1 MRQSLYAGILVS
13 AICAVAGTFVV
24 LRGLAFAG
32 DALAHG
38 VVPGVAAALLFG
50 FSGVL
55 GAAIGAGV
63 MMSGVSVVTRRYR
76 LSGDTAIG
84 LLFVGMLALGVI
96 IQSRSSSFAGD
107 LTNILFGEVWV
118 CSGQSN
124 MRMPLRGFTGQP
136 TFEGNSAIAN
146 SRNNNIRLFSITENG
161 SPTPLDTVVNYK
173 KWNVASPE
181 NTKDFSAV
189 GYFYAQ
195 KLQEILDVPVGIV
208 MTSWGGT
215 RIQPWISKDAVTPFL
230 DINKVKKD
238 TTEKYKRIPSAIFNA
253 MINPITSYT
262 IKGVI
267 WYQGETNRDEP
278 KLYQQ
283 LLPEMV
289 KDWRKQWNIGE
300 FPFYYVQIAPNKYI
314 DKANSQYLREA
325 QLKALDIIPN
335 SGMAVLSD
343 IGSEQ
348 TIHPPHKKEVA
359 ERLLFLALNKTYG
372 FKEVDCIGPIY
383 KSMEAKEGALFLNFN
398 FAETGIYSP
407 EMEVSNFEIAGADKV
422 FHPAKALI
430 INRKQ
435 VKVFCPE
442 VTEPVAVRYG
452 WSNWFV
458 GTLFD
463 NNMLPVSS
471 FRTDNWE

>member
-1 MRQSLYAGILVS
+1 MKKLVIVFISLIFISNSTSIFAKIKLPS
-13 AICAVAGTFVV
+13 IIASNMV
-24 LRGLAFAG
+24 LQRNTSIKIWGWAKSGEKISIKTSWITNEIKLTTPENG
-32 DALAHG
+32 KWE
-38 VVPGVAAALLFG
+38 VLLK
-50 FSGVL
+50 
-55 GAAIGAGV
+55 
-63 MMSGVSVVTRRYR
+63 TT
-76 LSGDTAIG
+76 LSKDVQT
-84 LLFVGMLALGVI
+84 
-96 IQSRSSSFAGD
+96 IQFNSLESNIK
-107 LTNILFGEVWV
+107 LENILFGEVWV

-422 FHPAKALI
+422 FHPAKAVI

-442 VTEPVAVRYG
+442 VIEPVAVRYG
-452 WSNWFV
+452 WNNWFV

>member
-1 MRQSLYAGILVS
+1 MKKLVIVFISLIFLSNNTSLFAKIKLPGIIAS
-13 AICAVAGTFVV
+13 NMV
-24 LRGLAFAG
+24 LQRNTSVKIWGWANSGEKISIKTSWLANEIKITTPING
-32 DALAHG
+32 RWEVILK
-38 VVPGVAAALLFG
+38 
-50 FSGVL
+50 
-55 GAAIGAGV
+55 
-63 MMSGVSVVTRRYR
+63 TT
-76 LSGDTAIG
+76 LSKDPQT
-84 LLFVGMLALGVI
+84 
-96 IQSRSSSFAGD
+96 IQLSSLESNIK
-107 LTNILFGEVWV
+107 LENILFGEVWV

-124 MRMPLRGFTGQP
+124 MRMPLKGYTGQP
-136 TFEGNSAIAN
+136 TFEGNAAIEN

-161 SPTPLDTVVNYK
+161 NPTPLDTVASYK
-173 KWNVASPE
+173 KWDIANPN

-189 GYFYAQ
+189 AYFYGQ
-195 KLQEILDVPVGIV
+195 KLEEILEVPVGII

-215 RIQPWISKDAVTPFL
+215 RIQPWMSKEAVTPFL
-230 DINKVKKD
+230 DVNKVKKD
-238 TTEKYKRIPSAIFNA
+238 TTEKYKRIPSAIYNA
-253 MINPITSYT
+253 MINPITFYT
-262 IKGVI
+262 IKGVL

-314 DKANSQYLREA
+314 DKSKSQFQREA
-325 QLKALDIIPN
+325 QLKALEVIPN

-348 TIHPPHKKEVA
+348 TIHPPRKKEVA
-359 ERLLFLALNKTYG
+359 ERLLYIALNKTYG
-372 FKEVDCIGPIY
+372 FKEVDCTGPIY

-398 FAETGIYSP
+398 FAETGIYSS
-407 EMEVSNFEIAGADKV
+407 ELEVSNFEIAGADKV
-422 FHPAKALI
+422 FHPAKAII
-430 INRKQ
+430 INHKQ
-435 VKVFCPE
+435 VKVSSSE

-463 NNMLPVSS
+463 NNMLPASS

>member
-1 MRQSLYAGILVS
+1 MKKLVFVFITLIFILNINTVFAKIKLPGIIASNMVLQRNTTVKIWGWAKSGEKISIKTSWITNEIKVSTPENGRWEVQLKTNLSKDPQNIQLSSLESNIKLE
-13 AICAVAGTFVV
+13 
-24 LRGLAFAG
+24 
-32 DALAHG
+32 
-38 VVPGVAAALLFG
+38 
-50 FSGVL
+50 
-55 GAAIGAGV
+55 
-63 MMSGVSVVTRRYR
+63 
-76 LSGDTAIG
+76 
-84 LLFVGMLALGVI
+84 
-96 IQSRSSSFAGD
+96 
-107 LTNILFGEVWV
+107 NILFGEVWV

-124 MRMPLRGFTGQP
+124 MRMPLKGYTGQP
-136 TFEGNSAIAN
+136 TFEGNLAIAN
-146 SRNNNIRLFSITENG
+146 SRNNNLRLFSISENG
-161 SPTPLDTVVNYK
+161 YPTPLDTVASYK
-173 KWNVASPE
+173 KWNIASPD

-189 GYFYAQ
+189 AYFYGQ
-195 KLQEILDVPVGIV
+195 RLQEILDVPVGIV

-215 RIQPWISKDAVTPFL
+215 RIQPWISKDAVAPFL

-314 DKANSQYLREA
+314 DKSNSQFQREA
-325 QLKALDIIPN
+325 QLKALEVIPN
-335 SGMAVLSD
+335 SGMAILSD

-348 TIHPPHKKEVA
+348 TIHPPRKKEVA
-359 ERLLFLALNKTYG
+359 ERLLFIALNKTYG
-372 FKEVDCIGPIY
+372 FKDVDCTGPIY
-383 KSMEAKEGALFLNFN
+383 KSMEVKEGALFLNFN

-407 EMEVSNFEIAGADKV
+407 ELEISNFEIAGADKV
-422 FHPAKALI
+422 FHPAKAII
-430 INRKQ
+430 INHKQ
-435 VKVFCPE
+435 VKVTSLE
-442 VTEPVAVRYG
+442 VLEPVAVRYG
-452 WSNWFV
+452 WNNWFV
-458 GTLFD
+458 GTLYD
-463 NNMLPVSS
+463 NNMLPASS

>member
-1 MRQSLYAGILVS
+1 MKKLVIVFISLILLSNNTSLFAKIKLPGIIAS
-13 AICAVAGTFVV
+13 NMV
-24 LRGLAFAG
+24 LQRNTSVKIWGWAN
-32 DALAHG
+32 
-38 VVPGVAAALLFG
+38 
-50 FSGVL
+50 SGEKISIKTSWITNEIKITTPENGRWEVIL
-55 GAAIGAGV
+55 K
-63 MMSGVSVVTRRYR
+63 TT
-76 LSGDTAIG
+76 LSKDPQTIK
-84 LLFVGMLALGVI
+84 L
-96 IQSRSSSFAGD
+96 SSLESNIK
-107 LTNILFGEVWV
+107 LENILFGEVWV

-124 MRMPLRGFTGQP
+124 MRMPLKGYTGQP
-136 TFEGNSAIAN
+136 TFEGNDAIAN
-146 SRNNNIRLFSITENG
+146 SRNNTIRLFSITENG
-161 SPTPLDTVVNYK
+161 NPTPLDTVASYK
-173 KWNVASPE
+173 KWSIASPE

-189 GYFYAQ
+189 AYFYGK

-208 MTSWGGT
+208 MSSWGGT
-215 RIQPWISKDAVTPFL
+215 RIQPWMSKEAVTPFL
-230 DINKVKKD
+230 DVNKVKKD

-262 IKGVI
+262 IKGVL

-300 FPFYYVQIAPNKYI
+300 FPFYYVQIAPNKYT
-314 DKANSQYLREA
+314 DKSKSQFQREA
-325 QLKALDIIPN
+325 QLKALEVIPN

-348 TIHPPHKKEVA
+348 TIHPPRKKEVA
-359 ERLLFLALNKTYG
+359 DRLLYIALNKTYG
-372 FKEVDCIGPIY
+372 FKEVDCSGPIY

-407 EMEVSNFEIAGADKV
+407 ELEVSNFEIAGADKV
-422 FHPAKALI
+422 FHPAKAVI
-430 INRKQ
+430 INHKQ

-442 VTEPVAVRYG
+442 VAEPVAVRYG

-463 NNMLPVSS
+463 NNMLPASS
-471 FRTDNWE
+471 FRSDNWE

>member
-1 MRQSLYAGILVS
+1 MKKLIIVFISLIFISNSDSVFAKIKLPGIIAS
-13 AICAVAGTFVV
+13 NMV
-24 LRGLAFAG
+24 LQRNTSVKIWGWAKSG
-32 DALAHG
+32 EKITVKTSWVTNEIKITTPENG
-38 VVPGVAAALLFG
+38 RWEILLK
-50 FSGVL
+50 
-55 GAAIGAGV
+55 
-63 MMSGVSVVTRRYR
+63 TT
-76 LSGDTAIG
+76 LSKEPQT
-84 LLFVGMLALGVI
+84 
-96 IQSRSSSFAGD
+96 IQLNSIESNIK
-107 LTNILFGEVWV
+107 LENILFGEVWI

-124 MRMPLRGFTGQP
+124 MRMPLKGYTGQP
-136 TFEGNSAIAN
+136 TFEGNAAIAN
-146 SRNNNIRLFSITENG
+146 SRNSNIRLFSISENG
-161 SPTPLDTVVNYK
+161 SPTPLDSISNYK
-173 KWNVASPE
+173 NWAFASPE

-208 MTSWGGT
+208 MSSWGGT
-215 RIQPWISKDAVTPFL
+215 RIQPWMSKEAVTPFL
-230 DINKVKKD
+230 DVNKVKKD

-253 MINPITSYT
+253 MINPITFYT

-283 LLPEMV
+283 LLPEIV

-300 FPFYYVQIAPNKYI
+300 FPFYYVEIAPNKYI

-325 QLKALDIIPN
+325 QLEALDVIPN
-335 SGMAVLSD
+335 SGMAILSD

-348 TIHPPHKKEVA
+348 TIHPPRKKEVA
-359 ERLLFLALNKTYG
+359 ERLLFIALNKTYG
-372 FKEVDCIGPIY
+372 FKEVDCTGPIY

-422 FHPAKALI
+422 FHSAKAVI
-430 INRKQ
+430 INHKQ
-435 VKVFCPE
+435 VKVSSSE
-442 VTEPVAVRYG
+442 VVEPVAVRYG

-463 NNMLPVSS
+463 NNMLPASS

>member
-1 MRQSLYAGILVS
+1 MKKLVIVFISLIFLSNNTSLFAKIKLPGIIAS
-13 AICAVAGTFVV
+13 NMV
-24 LRGLAFAG
+24 LQRNTSVKIWGWANSGEKISIKTSWLANEIKITTPING
-32 DALAHG
+32 RWEVILK
-38 VVPGVAAALLFG
+38 
-50 FSGVL
+50 
-55 GAAIGAGV
+55 
-63 MMSGVSVVTRRYR
+63 TT
-76 LSGDTAIG
+76 LSKDPQT
-84 LLFVGMLALGVI
+84 
-96 IQSRSSSFAGD
+96 IQLSSLESNIK
-107 LTNILFGEVWV
+107 LENILFGEVWV

-124 MRMPLRGFTGQP
+124 MRMPLKGYTGQP
-136 TFEGNSAIAN
+136 TFEGNAAIAN

-161 SPTPLDTVVNYK
+161 NPTPLDTVASYK
-173 KWNVASPE
+173 KWDIANPN

-189 GYFYAQ
+189 AYFYGQ
-195 KLQEILDVPVGIV
+195 KLEEILEVPVGII

-215 RIQPWISKDAVTPFL
+215 RIQPWMSKEAVTPFL
-230 DINKVKKD
+230 DVNKVKKD
-238 TTEKYKRIPSAIFNA
+238 TTEKYKRIPSAIYNA
-253 MINPITSYT
+253 MINPITFYT
-262 IKGVI
+262 IKGVL

-314 DKANSQYLREA
+314 DKSKSQFQREA
-325 QLKALDIIPN
+325 QLKALEVIPN

-348 TIHPPHKKEVA
+348 TIHPPRKKEVA
-359 ERLLFLALNKTYG
+359 ERLLYIALNKTYG
-372 FKEVDCIGPIY
+372 FKEVDCTGPIY

-398 FAETGIYSP
+398 FAETGIYSS
-407 EMEVSNFEIAGADKV
+407 ELEVSNFEIAGADKI
-422 FHPAKALI
+422 FHPAKAMI
-430 INRKQ
+430 INHKQ
-435 VKVFCPE
+435 VKVSSSE

-452 WSNWFV
+452 WNNWFV

-463 NNMLPVSS
+463 NNMLPASS

>member
-1 MRQSLYAGILVS
+1 MKKLVIVFISLIFISNSTSIFAKIKLPS
-13 AICAVAGTFVV
+13 IIASNMV
-24 LRGLAFAG
+24 LQRNTSIKIWGWAKSGEKISIKTSWITNEIKLTTPENG
-32 DALAHG
+32 KWE
-38 VVPGVAAALLFG
+38 VLLK
-50 FSGVL
+50 
-55 GAAIGAGV
+55 
-63 MMSGVSVVTRRYR
+63 TT
-76 LSGDTAIG
+76 LSKDVQT
-84 LLFVGMLALGVI
+84 
-96 IQSRSSSFAGD
+96 IQFNSLESNIK
-107 LTNILFGEVWV
+107 LENILFGEVWV

-161 SPTPLDTVVNYK
+161 NPTPLDTVVNYK

>member
-1 MRQSLYAGILVS
+1 MKKLVIVFISLIFISNSTSIFAKIKLPS
-13 AICAVAGTFVV
+13 IIASNMV
-24 LRGLAFAG
+24 LQRNTSIKIWGWAKSGEKISIKTSWITNEIKLTTPENG
-32 DALAHG
+32 KWE
-38 VVPGVAAALLFG
+38 VLLK
-50 FSGVL
+50 
-55 GAAIGAGV
+55 
-63 MMSGVSVVTRRYR
+63 TT
-76 LSGDTAIG
+76 LSKDVQT
-84 LLFVGMLALGVI
+84 
-96 IQSRSSSFAGD
+96 IQFNSLESNIK
-107 LTNILFGEVWV
+107 LENILFGEVWV

>member
-1 MRQSLYAGILVS
+1 MKKLVFVFITLIFILNVNTVFAKIKLPGIISSNMVLQRNTTVKIWGWAKSGEKISIKTSWIANEIKVSTPENGRWEVQLKTTLSKDPQNIQLSSLESNIKLE
-13 AICAVAGTFVV
+13 
-24 LRGLAFAG
+24 
-32 DALAHG
+32 
-38 VVPGVAAALLFG
+38 
-50 FSGVL
+50 
-55 GAAIGAGV
+55 
-63 MMSGVSVVTRRYR
+63 
-76 LSGDTAIG
+76 
-84 LLFVGMLALGVI
+84 
-96 IQSRSSSFAGD
+96 
-107 LTNILFGEVWV
+107 NILFGEVWV

-124 MRMPLRGFTGQP
+124 MRMPLKGYTGQP
-136 TFEGNSAIAN
+136 TFEGNLAIAN
-146 SRNNNIRLFSITENG
+146 SKNNNLRLFTITENG
-161 SPTPLDTVVNYK
+161 NPTPLDTLTSYK
-173 KWNVASPE
+173 KWNIASPD
-181 NTKDFSAV
+181 NTKDFSALA
-189 GYFYAQ
+189 YFYGQ
-195 KLQEILDVPVGIV
+195 KLQEILDVPVGII

-215 RIQPWISKDAVTPFL
+215 RIQPWISKDVVAPFL

-238 TTEKYKRIPSAIFNA
+238 TTEKYKRIPSAIYNA

-314 DKANSQYLREA
+314 DKTNSQYLREA
-325 QLKALDIIPN
+325 QFKASEVIPN

-343 IGSEQ
+343 IGSDQ
-348 TIHPPHKKEVA
+348 TIHPPRKREVA
-359 ERLLFLALNKTYG
+359 ERLLVITLNKTYG
-372 FKEVDCIGPIY
+372 FKDVDCTGPIY
-383 KSMEAKEGALFLNFN
+383 KSMEVKEGALYLNFN
-398 FAETGIYSP
+398 FAETGLYSP
-407 EMEVSNFEIAGADKV
+407 EMEISNFEIAGADKL
-422 FHPAKALI
+422 FHTAKALI
-430 INRKQ
+430 INHKQ
-435 VKVFCPE
+435 VKVFSSE

-452 WSNWFV
+452 WSNWFI